1 MRQKAKRV
9 FVVIALVLAF
19 SMTLTFP
26 VFAGIRTTVLDSSSL
41 EDVSLWNNLSND
53 VVVENG
59 ELIFPNN
66 STQYTR
72 FVSTNA
78 AKTNTGLGY
87 VASIACKLQF
97 TQLPE
102 NEKFIL
108 AFGLSD
114 IESGMG
120 EAGNVEIVFSNNGGL
135 KVEVVAYEEAGVP
148 VVLSSAKA
156 VGVSLNKAF
165 KLNAEISENRVLK
178 IKADGKTVYSG
189 NIPVTGEGRIGFV
202 QTKDCGAKVSNILVH
217 LGDYDRPQNT
227 DIYETF
233 DNGTMN
239 TAVLS
244 SRVIGIVK
252 KNIINRRACI
262 EEYNGNNVFMF
273 ENCGS
278 FYLGTV
284 YSYSNF
290 ELSFDVPYFKVR
302 AVKDENG
309 KEISVGTGNFVL
321 SFGAPVTDTLKYGY
335 DDASGAIVFDQGI
348 VYSYF
353 DRTIKNKNPYWKEDA
368 PFSVKL
374 KVVDKHVTVYIKELN
389 DTEYETML
397 EFDQPDVASGKVHFW
412 VPTWVN
418 MAIDNFAVKNLDN
431 DPNLIEVEY
440 KAGTYTCEDYE
451 YVPFERVYKD
461 SAKQDGGIAANSSL
475 YWYLMIPAVAV
486 VCGVVLVVIGRKK
499 AKKEA

>member
-66 STQYTR
+66 STPYTR
-72 FVSTNA
+72 FISKDA
-78 AKTNTGLGY
+78 GKTNTGLGY
-87 VASIACKLQF
+87 VARIACKMQF

-102 NEKFIL
+102 NEEFAV

-120 EAGNVEIVFSNNGGL
+120 EAGNVEIIFSNNGGIKVEIVAYEEIDVPIVLSAAKSVGASMNKAFNFNAEIGENGTL
-135 KVEVVAYEEAGVP
+135 KVEV
-148 VVLSSAKA
+148 
-156 VGVSLNKAF
+156 N
-165 KLNAEISENRVLK
+165 
-178 IKADGKTVYSG
+178 GKTVYSG
-189 NIPVTGEGRIGFV
+189 NIPVTGEGKIGFV
-202 QTKDCGAKVSNILVH
+202 QTKSCGVKVSNILAN

-227 DIYETF
+227 NIVETF

-262 EEYNGNNVFMF
+262 EEYNANNVFMF

-290 ELSFDVPYFKVR
+290 ELSFDVPYFKVKG
-302 AVKDENG
+302 VVDENG

-321 SFGAPVTDTLKYGY
+321 SFGAPLTDYSRYGY
-335 DDASGAIVFDQGI
+335 EDAVGAIVFDQGI

-353 DRTIKNKNPYWKEDA
+353 DRTIKNSNPYWKEDQ

-374 KVVDKHVTVYIKELN
+374 KVVDKHVTVSIKKLE
-389 DTEYETML
+389 DAEFETML
-397 EFDQPDVASGKVHFW
+397 EFDLPSMQSGKVHFW

-418 MAIDNFAVKNLDN
+418 MAIDNFTVTNLDQ
-431 DPNLIEVEY
+431 DPDLIEVEY
-440 KAGTYTCEDYE
+440 KAGTYNWEDYE
-451 YVPFERVYKD
+451 YTPFERVYKNAGQTGGAGAD
-461 SAKQDGGIAANSSL
+461 SGW

-486 VCGVVLVVIGRKK
+486 VCGVVLAVISRKK
-499 AKKEA
+499 VKKEA